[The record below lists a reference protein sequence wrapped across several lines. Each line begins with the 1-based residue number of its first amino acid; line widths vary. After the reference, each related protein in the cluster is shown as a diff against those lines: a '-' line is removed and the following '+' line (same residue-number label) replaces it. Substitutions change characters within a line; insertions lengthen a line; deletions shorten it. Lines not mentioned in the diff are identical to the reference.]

1 MIRLFYV
8 CKLLH
13 QDINSRFALIVHL
26 AQNSFSVYVSVPA
39 TSL

>member
-13 QDINSRFALIVHL
+13 QDIHSRVAPIVHV
-26 AQNSFSVYVSVPA
+26 AQNSISVYVSVPA

>member
-1 MIRLFYV
+1 MFASYCIRII
-8 CKLLH
+8 H
-13 QDINSRFALIVHL
+13 SRFALIVHL